1 MSLIGKEI
9 GEFKVQS
16 FVNNEFK
23 EVTKEDVLEKRN
35 VFIYYTTELTMV

>member
-23 EVTKEDVLEKRN
+23 EVTKEDVLGKWA
-35 VFIYYTTELTMV
+35 VFYLCVPDGA